1 MALPVEQL
9 DKDQLVEKQARRSLV
24 ITLLKKDT
32 PVKVVQVKMT
42 HAAAEFCAFGGRS
55 EVSLAGPVNCSEES
69 IGAAH

>member
-9 DKDQLVEKQARRSLV
+9 DKDQLVENQARRSLV

-42 HAAAEFCAFGGRS
+42 HEASEFCPFWS
-55 EVSLAGPVNCSEES
+55 
-69 IGAAH
+69 